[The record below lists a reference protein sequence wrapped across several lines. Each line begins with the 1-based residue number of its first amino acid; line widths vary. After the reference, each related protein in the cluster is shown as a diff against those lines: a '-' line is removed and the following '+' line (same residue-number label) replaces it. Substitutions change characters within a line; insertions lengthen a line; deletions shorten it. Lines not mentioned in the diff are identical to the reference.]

1 VAAHSDTRANVLAI
15 GAVAV
20 LIACLGVLTVWRQE
34 IPGEVVGVIS
44 TVAGIAGACLR
55 DAFQFE
61 FGSSR
66 GSRQKDILLAQRAAQ
81 DPDGPAEGT
90 SR

>member
-1 VAAHSDTRANVLAI
+1 MAQQSDTRANVLAI

-20 LIACLGVLTVWRQE
+20 LIACLGVLTVWRKE

-66 GSRQKDILLAQRAAQ
+66 GSREKDALLAQRM
-81 DPDGPAEGT
+81 DKDGPGPAA
-90 SR
+90 

>member
-1 VAAHSDTRANVLAI
+1 MATRNDTRANVLAL

-20 LIACLGVLTVWRQE
+20 LIACLGVLTFWRDQV
-34 IPGEVVGVIS
+34 PGEVVGVIS

-66 GSRQKDILLAQRAAQ
+66 GSRDKDALLAQRAAA
-81 DPDGPAEGT
+81 DADRPAA
-90 SR
+90 

>member
-1 VAAHSDTRANVLAI
+1 MACRSDVRANVLTL
-15 GAVAV
+15 GAVVV
-20 LIACLGVLTVWRQE
+20 LIACLGVLTFWRQQV
-34 IPGEVVGVIS
+34 PGEVVGVIS

-66 GSRQKDILLAQRAAQ
+66 GSREKDALLAQQRNAGDGAAA
-81 DPDGPAEGT
+81 P
-90 SR
+90 